1 MGVLVK
7 IGFAQINTVVGD
19 FEGNARKIARA
30 AGDLESRG
38 AQIILTPE
46 LSLTG
51 YPPQDLLFKSD
62 FVPRNLA
69 ALDELHSHIGKAA
82 LLVGCV
88 EEIPSGKGRPFFN
101 AAAVLEK
108 NRPVRK
114 VFKSL
119 LPTYDVVDEARYFE
133 PGPAPAPLEI
143 CGHRLGVTICEDIWT
158 PEYLPR
164 GLYACDPVHDLVA
177 AGAAAI
183 LNLSSSPFQIGKP
196 ALRREMIRRQAGR
209 HCVPFFYC
217 NAVGGNDQL
226 VFDGYSLSATADGV
240 IWMQAP
246 GFQEGTFVLDIG
258 DMNHEAEFLESGID
272 GAQEKVTVL
281 VPWPSETTAPKDMA
295 DLRDALVLGLRDY
308 MGKCGF
314 RTAVLGLSGGI
325 DSAVTACLAVQAL
338 GAANVKGVAMPSAFS
353 SYHSVED
360 ALQLAA
366 NLKMECLKIPIS
378 GSCDA
383 FKEQMSGAFSGKP
396 EDITEENMQARLR
409 GLTLMSLS
417 NKFGHLLLTTGNK
430 SELAVGYCTLYGDMC
445 GGLAV
450 ISDLPKT
457 TVYKLAEFLNE
468 DARRELIPR
477 RTITKPP
484 SAELRPDQTDQ
495 DTLPPYEVLDEILRL
510 YVEENLGAGEMV
522 RRGFDEET
530 VRWVL
535 RRVDLNEYK
544 REQAAPGL
552 KVTGRAFGIGRRM
565 PLAQKFAPETKI

>member
-7 IGFAQINTVVGD
+7 IGFAQINTIVGD
-19 FEGNARKIARA
+19 FAGNARKIARA
-30 AGDLESRG
+30 AEDLESRG

-46 LSLTG
+46 LALTG

-69 ALDELHSHIGKAA
+69 ALDELHRRVGKAA
-82 LLVGCV
+82 LLIGCV
-88 EEIPSGKGRPFFN
+88 DVNPSGNGRPFFN
-101 AAAVLEK
+101 TAAVLEK
-108 NRPVRK
+108 GRPVRK

-119 LPTYDVVDEARYFE
+119 LPTYDVFDEARYFE
-133 PGPAPAPLEI
+133 PGPAPVPVEI
-143 CGHRLGVTICEDIWT
+143 GGHRIGVTICEDIWT

-164 GLYACDPVHDLVA
+164 GLYSCDPVHDLVT

-183 LNLSSSPFQIGKP
+183 VNLSASPFQVGKP

-209 HCVPFFYC
+209 HRVPFFYC
-217 NAVGGNDQL
+217 NAIGGNDQL
-226 VFDGYSLSATADGV
+226 VFDGYSLAATADGV
-240 IWMQAP
+240 IWVQAP

-258 DMNHEAEFLESGID
+258 DMNHEVEFRSEGTG
-272 GAQEKVTVL
+272 GAKPKVTVL
-281 VPWPSETTAPKDMA
+281 NPWPSEAMAREDMA

-308 MGKCGF
+308 MAKCGF

-338 GAANVKGVAMPSAFS
+338 GAANVKGVAMPSEFS
-353 SYHSVED
+353 SGHSIED

-366 NLKMECLKIPIS
+366 NLGMECLEIPIA
-378 GSCDA
+378 GSFDA

-457 TVYKLAEFLNE
+457 TVYKLAEFLNA
-468 DARRELIPR
+468 DARRELIPE

-495 DTLPPYEVLDEILRL
+495 DTLPPYEILDEILRL
-510 YVEENLGAGEMV
+510 YVEENLGAEELI

-530 VRWVL
+530 VHWVL

-565 PLAQKFAPETKI
+565 PLAQKFHPKIIT

>member
-7 IGFAQINTVVGD
+7 IGFAQINTIVGD
-19 FEGNARKIARA
+19 FAGNARKIARA
-30 AGDLESRG
+30 AEDLESRG

-69 ALDELHSHIGKAA
+69 ALDELHRRVGKAA
-82 LLVGCV
+82 LLIGCV
-88 EEIPSGKGRPFFN
+88 DVNPSGNGRPFFN

-108 NRPVRK
+108 DRPVRK

-119 LPTYDVVDEARYFE
+119 LPTYDVFDEARYFE
-133 PGPAPAPLEI
+133 PGPAPVPVEI
-143 CGHRLGVTICEDIWT
+143 GGHRIGVTICEDIWT

-164 GLYACDPVHDLVA
+164 GLYSCDPVHDLVT

-183 LNLSSSPFQIGKP
+183 VNLSASPFQVGKP

-209 HCVPFFYC
+209 HRVPFFYC
-217 NAVGGNDQL
+217 NAIGGNDQL
-226 VFDGYSLSATADGV
+226 VFDGYSLAATADGV
-240 IWMQAP
+240 IWVQAP

-258 DMNHEAEFLESGID
+258 DMNHEVEFRGHAVD
-272 GAQEKVTVL
+272 GAKPKVTVL
-281 VPWPSETTAPKDMA
+281 NPWPSEATAREDMA

-308 MGKCGF
+308 MAKCGF

-338 GAANVKGVAMPSAFS
+338 GAANVKGVAMPSEFS
-353 SYHSVED
+353 SGHSLED

-366 NLKMECLKIPIS
+366 NLGMECLEIPIA
-378 GSCDA
+378 GSFDA

-457 TVYKLAEFLNE
+457 TVYRLAEFLNA
-468 DARRELIPR
+468 DARRELIPE

-510 YVEENLGAGEMV
+510 YVEENLGAEELI

-530 VRWVL
+530 VHWVL

-552 KVTGRAFGIGRRM
+552 KVTGRAVGIGRRM
-565 PLAQKFAPETKI
+565 PLAQKFHPKIIT

>member
-1 MGVLVK
+1 MK
-7 IGFAQINTVVGD
+7 IGFAQINTTVGD
-19 FEGNARKIARA
+19 FAGNARKIARA
-30 AGDLESRG
+30 AEDLESRG

-69 ALDELHSHIGKAA
+69 ALDELHKSVGKAA
-82 LLVGCV
+82 LIVGCV
-88 EEIPSGKGRPFFN
+88 DRNPSGKGRPFFN
-101 AAAVLEK
+101 AAAVLERS
-108 NRPVRK
+108 RPVRK

-119 LPTYDVVDEARYFE
+119 LPTYDVFDEARYFE
-133 PGPAPAPLEI
+133 PGPAPVPVEI
-143 CGHRLGVTICEDIWT
+143 GGRRIGVTICEDIWT

-164 GLYACDPVHDLVA
+164 GLYARDPVHDLVT

-183 LNLSSSPFQIGKP
+183 LNISASPFQIGKP
-196 ALRREMIRRQAGR
+196 AHRREMIRRQAGSHR
-209 HCVPFFYC
+209 VPFFYC

-226 VFDGYSLSATADGV
+226 VFDGYSFAATADGL

-258 DMNHEAEFLESGID
+258 DMNHEVEFQHGVTLKEGS
-272 GAQEKVTVL
+272 APKVTIL
-281 VPWPSETTAPKDMA
+281 NPWPTEAMARKDMA

-308 MGKCGF
+308 MHKCGF

-338 GAANVKGVAMPSAFS
+338 GAENVKGVAMPSEFS
-353 SYHSVED
+353 SDHSIED
-360 ALQLAA
+360 AVQLAA
-366 NLKMECLKIPIS
+366 SLGMECLTIPIAES
-378 GSCDA
+378 FDA
-383 FKEQMSGAFSGKP
+383 FKAQMSGAFSGKP

-457 TVYKLAEFLNE
+457 TVYKLAEFLNA
-468 DARRELIPR
+468 DARRELIPL
-477 RTITKPP
+477 RTIMKPP

-510 YVEENLGAGEMV
+510 YVEENLGAAEII
-522 RRGFDEET
+522 RKGFDEET
-530 VRWVL
+530 VHWVIK
-535 RRVDLNEYK
+535 RVDLNEYK

-565 PLAQKFAPETKI
+565 PLAQKFHPKITL